1 MDSKQVII
9 LGCVAAA
16 AVALTTYTDNTSPQ
30 RFAGDRRS
38 VAVFPELAAR
48 ANSIATI
55 SVRDKDKTFTVER
68 TDKGFFDKESRYPVK
83 PELFRDLVGNASTL
97 SYEEAK
103 TADEKRYGDLGLG
116 DPDSTEKP
124 ERAGREVVIRAANGD
139 LLASFWAGNRENS
152 VGGARAGQYMRIG
165 NDKQTWLVRGTTNI
179 PAPHTA
185 WFEINFF
192 NMNKDA
198 LESVD
203 LSGGAL
209 PEIKFASAKKG
220 EDLKLTGDIP
230 EGRKE
235 DTNKSL
241 RVAFMLDP
249 LSFEEVR
256 QPKEELKPGA
266 RKLIAKDRDGLVVT
280 VTSVGKFEA
289 GWRRIAV
296 EGTSEDSKKRADE
309 LKPKMEG
316 FEFKLIPRYSEMMGW
331 KLEEFTEEV
340 KS

>member
-1 MDSKQVII
+1 MNSKQVAL
-9 LGCVAAA
+9 LGVIAAA
-16 AVALTTYTDNTSPQ
+16 AVALTAYTYNTSPQ
-30 RFAGDRRS
+30 RNAGDRRG
-38 VAVFPELAAR
+38 VAVLPDLAAK
-48 ANSIATI
+48 ANDIATI
-55 SVRDKDKTFTVER
+55 SIREKDKTFTVER

-83 PELFRDLVGNASTL
+83 PELFRDLVGNAATL
-97 SYEEAK
+97 SFEESK
-103 TADEKRYGDLGLG
+103 TADEKRYADLGLA
-116 DPDSTEKP
+116 DPEKDKTEK
-124 ERAGREVVIRAANGD
+124 AGREIIIRSTKGD
-139 LLASFWAGNRENS
+139 VLASFWVGNRENT
-152 VGGARAGQYMRIG
+152 VGGARAGQYMRFG
-165 NDKQTWLVRGTTNI
+165 ADKQTWLVRGTTNV

-203 LSGGAL
+203 FSGGDL

-220 EDLKLTGDIP
+220 EDLKLATAVP

-235 DTNKSL
+235 DTNKAL
-241 RVAFMLDP
+241 RVAFMVDP
-249 LSFEEVR
+249 LSFDEVR
-256 QPKEELKPGA
+256 QPKEELKANG

-280 VTSVGKFEA
+280 VTSVGKFED
-289 GWRRIAV
+289 GWMRIAV
-296 EGTSEDSKKRADE
+296 EGTTDESKKRAED

-316 FEFKLIPRYSEMMGW
+316 FEFKLIQRYSEVMGW